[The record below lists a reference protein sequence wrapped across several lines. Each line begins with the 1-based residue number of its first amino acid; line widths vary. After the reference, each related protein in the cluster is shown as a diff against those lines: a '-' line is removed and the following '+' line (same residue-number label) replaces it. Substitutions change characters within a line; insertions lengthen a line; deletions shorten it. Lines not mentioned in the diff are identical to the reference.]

1 MESIDKMTRVDI
13 IISFIRYEM
22 KRAIAKRKVL
32 ALLAFTI
39 LLDTFPYYALSTAT
53 SGTGFIPLAAYPYI
67 WVAGVF
73 GLQPL
78 FLNFTAILIAA
89 GAMSEEYEQGTA
101 ELLLS
106 KPVRRN
112 DYFAGKFLG
121 GFILFLIILAFNI
134 LLSVG
139 SAFTFFGP
147 QASLEILP
155 GLFIVQAFSSLI
167 FYSLAFM
174 LGELVRRSS
183 LAYIFS
189 SAVFFA
195 SFIISG
201 YLGLIFSLTGKE
213 FYRTVQIYLPTSPA
227 NSLPVQYASPLLPQT
242 VGIVLR
248 FVGADNTIVPT
259 IELSVAIL
267 LAYTLVA
274 IGVAAGYFW
283 YADISRRMG

>member
-1 MESIDKMTRVDI
+1 MSRIDVI
-13 IISFIRYEM
+13 VSFIRYEM

-39 LLDTFPYYALSTAT
+39 LLDTSPYYALSTAT
-53 SGTGFIPLAAYPYI
+53 NGTGFIPLAAYPYI
-67 WVAGVF
+67 WIAGVF

-106 KPVRRN
+106 KPVERN

-121 GFILFLIILAFNI
+121 GYTLFLTILAFNI
-134 LLSVG
+134 VLSVA
-139 SAFTFFGP
+139 SAFTFFGT
-147 QASLEILP
+147 QFGLEILP
-155 GLFIVQAFSSLI
+155 GLFLVQAFAALI

-189 SAVFFA
+189 SAVFFS
-195 SFIISG
+195 SFIISA
-201 YLGLIFSLTGKE
+201 YMDLIYTLTGKTI
-213 FYRTVQIYLPTSPA
+213 YKTIQIYLPTSPA
-227 NSLPVQYASPLLPQT
+227 NSLPIQYASPLLPQT
-242 VGIVLR
+242 VGIVLQ
-248 FVGADNTIVPT
+248 FVGSGNAIVPT
-259 IELSVAIL
+259 LDLSVAIL
-267 LAYTLVA
+267 LAYSIPA
-274 IGVAAGYFW
+274 IAIAAAYFW
-283 YADISRRMG
+283 FADISRKMS